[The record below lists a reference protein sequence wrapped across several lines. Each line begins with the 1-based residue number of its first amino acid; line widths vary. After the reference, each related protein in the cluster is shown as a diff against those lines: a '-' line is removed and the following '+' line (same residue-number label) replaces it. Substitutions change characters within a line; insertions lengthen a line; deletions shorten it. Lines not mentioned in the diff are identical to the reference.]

1 MSSLYISASGMINQQ
16 INVDMISN
24 NLANVNTSG
33 FKKSEISFRELAY
46 KDIATNKSQ
55 TNQVG
60 LGSSV
65 NSVGKIF
72 TQGTIKETG
81 NALDLAIEGDGFFK
95 ILMPDGTFAYTRDG
109 SFQFDALG
117 NLVTKNGY
125 KVAPGITIAGDFS
138 DISVSENGIISVTE
152 IDVNG
157 VETIRVA
164 GTITLSRFTNPAG
177 LESIAGNLYKETVA
191 SGLAQDNPA
200 DGSTGKIKQGYLEM
214 GNINVIEEMVN
225 LIAAQRAYEINSKA
239 IQASDD
245 MMGMANSIRK

>member
-1 MSSLYISASGMINQQ
+1 MSSLFIAASGMINQQ

-46 KDIATNKSQ
+46 KDIAINESQ

-65 NSVGKIF
+65 SSVGKIF

-95 ILMPDGTFAYTRDG
+95 VILPDGTFAYTRDG

-125 KVAPGITIAGDFS
+125 KVAPGITVAGAFA
-138 DISVSENGIISVTE
+138 DISISDKGIISLTE
-152 IDVNG
+152 VDVNG

-164 GTITLSRFTNPAG
+164 GTIVLSRFTNPGG
-177 LESIAGNLYKETVA
+177 LESLAGNLYGETVA
-191 SGLAQDNPA
+191 SGLAQDSPA
-200 DGSTGKIKQGYLEM
+200 DGSAGTVKQGYLEM

-245 MMGMANSIRK
+245 MMGMANGIRK

>member
-1 MSSLYISASGMINQQ
+1 MSSLFISASGMINQQ

-46 KDIATNKSQ
+46 KDIATNKNQ

-81 NALDLAIEGDGFFK
+81 NAMDLAIEGTGFFK
-95 ILMPDGTFAYTRDG
+95 IVMPDGTFAYTRDG
-109 SFQFDALG
+109 SFQFDASG
-117 NLVTKNGY
+117 NLVTKSGY
-125 KVAPGITIAGDFS
+125 KVAPGITIAGDFAE
-138 DISVSENGIISVTE
+138 ISVSENGTISLTE
-152 IDVNG
+152 IDA
-157 VETIRVA
+157 A
-164 GTITLSRFTNPAG
+164 GTETTREAGRITLSRFTNPAG
-177 LESIAGNLYKETVA
+177 LESIAGNLYQETTA
-191 SGLAQDNPA
+191 SGTAQDNPA
-200 DGSTGKIKQGYLEM
+200 DGSAGSIKQGYLEM

-225 LIAAQRAYEINSKA
+225 LISAQRAYEINSKA

-245 MMGMANSIRK
+245 MMGMANGIRR

>member
-1 MSSLYISASGMINQQ
+1 MSSLFISATGMMNQQ

-46 KDIATNKSQ
+46 KDVAIAESL

-72 TQGTIKETG
+72 SQGAIKETG
-81 NALDLAIEGDGFFK
+81 NAMDLAIEGDGFFK
-95 ILMPDGTFAYTRDG
+95 IQLPDGTFAYTRDG
-109 SFQFDALG
+109 SFQFDSVG

-125 KVAPGITIAGDFS
+125 KVAPGITIAGDFV
-138 DISVSENGIISVTE
+138 DISISDKGVISLTE
-152 IDVNG
+152 VDVNG
-157 VETIRVA
+157 VETIREA
-164 GTITLSRFTNPAG
+164 GTITLSRFTNPGG
-177 LESIAGNLYKETVA
+177 LEGIAGNLYRETAA

-200 DGSTGKIKQGYLEM
+200 DGSAGTVKQGYLEM

-239 IQASDD
+239 IQAADD
-245 MMGMANSIRK
+245 MMGMANGIRK